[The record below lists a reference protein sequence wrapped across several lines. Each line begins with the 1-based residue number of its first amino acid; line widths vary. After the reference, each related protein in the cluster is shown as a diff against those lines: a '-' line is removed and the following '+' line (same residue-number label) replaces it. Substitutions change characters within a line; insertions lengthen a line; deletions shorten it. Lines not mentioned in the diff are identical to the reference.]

1 MRASMSV
8 SRAARNCPL
17 AACSSRPACHGYEVR
32 DQPVGV
38 IGGVADSDQHAQLVR
53 QWCSDVV
60 LFAPTG
66 TLTADQREQLV
77 ARAIGV
83 VDGTVARLLV
93 EDVRLYGVELDD
105 GRVIRRSAVFVRPHF
120 VPNDDLLAGLG
131 CAVDDDG
138 WVISDATG
146 RTSVAGV

>member
-77 ARAIGV
+77 ARAICV
-83 VDGTVARLLV
+83 VDGTVERLLV
-93 EDVRLYGVELDD
+93 EDDRL
-105 GRVIRRSAVFVRPHF
+105 VIRRSAVFVRPHF